1 MRDLRINALIIE
13 DDEEALALLKMY
25 LKQHGAF
32 SEIDTAGT
40 AEEGLFKLMETNPDI
55 VFLDIQLPGKSG
67 IDVLDVISGKGINS
81 NFVIVSSSRNF
92 ALNAIKLDVFNY
104 LLKPVNKI
112 ELYNIIDKFRLQI
125 ITNPDK
131 KINEFVDTYD
141 DSLKIKIST
150 RHSYT
155 LIDPVDII
163 FCKTEGSFTELYL
176 NNGQKEMANTS
187 LLKLEEIL
195 SKFTFYRISRAIVI
209 NTSYLR
215 SINRQDN
222 QCILE
227 ANGFKHEVSGSD
239 KLIRALS
246 RLDF

>member
-13 DDEEALALLKMY
+13 DDEEALALLKMH

-67 IDVLDVISGKGINS
+67 IDILDVISGKGICS
-81 NFVIVSSSRNF
+81 HFVIVSSSRNF

-125 ITNPDK
+125 MTNPDK
-131 KINEFVDTYD
+131 KINEFVDHYD

-150 RHSYT
+150 RHSYI

-163 FCKTEGSFTELYL
+163 YCKSQGSYTELYL
-176 NNGQKEMANTS
+176 NNGEKEIANTS

-195 SKFTFYRISRAIVI
+195 SKFSFYRISRAIVI
-209 NTSYLR
+209 NTNYLR
-215 SINRQDN
+215 SINKQESYCVIASD
-222 QCILE
+222 
-227 ANGFKHEVSGSD
+227 GFEHQLGGSD

-246 RLDF
+246 RMDF